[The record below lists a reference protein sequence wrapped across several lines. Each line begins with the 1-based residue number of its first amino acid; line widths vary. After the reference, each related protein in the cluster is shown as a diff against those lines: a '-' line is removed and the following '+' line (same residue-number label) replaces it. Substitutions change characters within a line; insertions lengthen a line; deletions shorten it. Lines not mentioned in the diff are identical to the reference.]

1 VTASSRGRH
10 FSQLNLTAHCRKQNP
25 PQSAHAYDYKH
36 EGESRQNK
44 RRQRSPSQ
52 QMKSFLVVIG
62 GHGGPHLTLTKMTL
76 MLFVFTP
83 QTN

>member
-1 VTASSRGRH
+1 MTASSGGRH
-10 FSQLNLTAHCRKQNP
+10 FFSTELNGALPQKNP
-25 PQSAHAYDYKH
+25 PQSAHGDDNKH

-62 GHGGPHLTLTKMTL
+62 VHDGLT
-76 MLFVFTP
+76 
-83 QTN
+83 